1 MVLGGFGW
9 FRVLVRLAVQDS
21 DKPKRE
27 TTSFPGSTLGTRLRE
42 RLGQT
47 KLKMAEIVEIDGGW
61 RRYVNTAFDYKQWV
75 IFILIKSRFY
85 NVKISVKS

>member
-1 MVLGGFGW
+1 MTTAKILDCQNPHSTEI
-9 FRVLVRLAVQDS
+9 LAVQG
-21 DKPKRE
+21 KPK
-27 TTSFPGSTLGTRLRE
+27 RE

-47 KLKMAEIVEIDGGW
+47 KLNMAEIVEINGGW

-85 NVKISVKS
+85 NVIISVKS